1 MTRYAAGGLTTAG
14 STTLPLAS
22 IYGGASSRVYLT
34 ELGFFNTSSTAVA
47 LRLIRLSTAGTRP
60 TAWSSTQVSQEDPT
74 TAVAAVYGTHTVAPT
89 LGADLGYRCVLG
101 AAVGSGVVW
110 SWPDRIMTISATANA
125 GIGLIVENGTGQ
137 ALQFYVAWG
146 E

>member
-1 MTRYAAGGLTTAG
+1 VSRYAAGGLTSAG

-22 IYGGASSRVYLT
+22 IYATTGGRIWINEIGVY
-34 ELGFFNTSSTAVA
+34 NTTATAVA
-47 LRLIRLSTAGTRP
+47 LKLVRLTTAGTSP
-60 TAWSSTQVSQEDPT
+60 AALTSAPVSLEDP
-74 TAVAAVYGTHTVAPT
+74 AVAIGNVHLTHTVAPT

-101 AAVGSGVVW
+101 AAVGSGNIW
-110 SWPDRIMTISATANA
+110 TWPDRVLTITATANA

-137 ALQFYVAWG
+137 PVQFYVAWG

>member
-1 MTRYAAGGLTTAG
+1 MSRFASGGLTTAG
-14 STTLPLAS
+14 STTLPLSSLYGSAS
-22 IYGGASSRVYLT
+22 GRIFIT
-34 ELGFFNTSSTAVA
+34 EIGIFNTTSTAVA
-47 LRLIRLSTAGTRP
+47 LKLVRLTTAGTRP
-60 TAWSSTQVSQEDPT
+60 TAWTSAPVSLED
-74 TAVAAVYGTHTVAPT
+74 AAAAVGLAYGTHTVAPT

-110 SWPDRIMTISATANA
+110 TFPDRVLTITATANA

-137 ALQFYVAWG
+137 AVQAYWAWG